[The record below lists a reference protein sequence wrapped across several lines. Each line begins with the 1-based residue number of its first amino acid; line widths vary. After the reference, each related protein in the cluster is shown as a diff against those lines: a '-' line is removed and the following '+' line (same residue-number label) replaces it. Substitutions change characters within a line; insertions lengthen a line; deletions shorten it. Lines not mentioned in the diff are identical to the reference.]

1 MSIKQYCK
9 DKPTKWGIK
18 AFLLTDSENGYLYNA
33 EVYVGKTSDSS
44 EREELGATGNI
55 VRRLLTGLENQNH
68 TVFVDRFYTSP
79 TLFKYLSGEGFQAC
93 GTAMKNFPKTLITG
107 KKQLPRGQHKFLCCE
122 NITAVVWCD
131 RQPIYFLSTYHD
143 PAMTTSINR
152 KNKDGTVTAVKC
164 PQLVVDYNRFMGG
177 VDHNDQMAKLFK
189 PRKHYRWSCRFFLKC
204 VMWVCYNA
212 YIVAG
217 HYIPHRKTGSRRLR
231 GWLDSRL
238 PVKSFSP
245 SV

>member
-1 MSIKQYCK
+1 M
-9 DKPTKWGIK
+9 T
-18 AFLLTDSENGYLYNA
+18 N
-33 EVYVGKTSDSS
+33 
-44 EREELGATGNI
+44 R
-55 VRRLLTGLENQNH
+55 
-68 TVFVDRFYTSP
+68 
-79 TLFKYLSGEGFQAC
+79 
-93 GTAMKNFPKTLITG
+93 KNFPKALITS

-177 VDHNDQMAKLFK
+177 VDQMAKLFK
-189 PRKHYRWSCRFFLKC
+189 PRKHYRWSRCLFLKC

-217 HYIPHRKTGSRRLR
+217 HYIPHRKTGSRLYTFANFTEDCVDGLIADFQSTASVRRYSDEQIRLQNVGVHFPER
-231 GWLDSRL
+231 AVDATGNNRCR
-238 PVKSFSP
+238 VCREKFSP
-245 SV
+245 FQGKSPRNPGQGKSP